1 MKNDVLIEVENTQTL
16 GGRDEKYT
24 VSVNGTLEY
33 GDGRYTLAYTEYDGE
48 LKGCKTLVTVEG
60 GDSVSVAREG
70 GYSTELKLKNGE
82 RRTSVYSTPY
92 GEFSLGLFTNRVF
105 TDMSE
110 NGGTLETEYTLEF
123 APDSRALNSM
133 KITVSEGKIEDV

>member
-1 MKNDVLIEVENTQTL
+1 MKKDVLIEVENTQTL

-70 GYSTELKLKNGE
+70 GYSTELKLKK
-82 RRTSVYSTPY
+82 RRAPHKRIFNALRRIFARTFYEPCFHGYV
-92 GEFSLGLFTNRVF
+92 GKRRHARNRVHNRICPPIQGLS
-105 TDMSE
+105 TQ
-110 NGGTLETEYTLEF
+110 
-123 APDSRALNSM
+123 
-133 KITVSEGKIEDV
+133 

>member
-1 MKNDVLIEVENTQTL
+1 MKKDVLIEVENTQTL

-70 GYSTELKLKNGE
+70 GYSTELKLQRPTANF
-82 RRTSVYSTPY
+82 RSDFLRTVFSRICRKTAARSKPSTQ
-92 GEFSLGLFTNRVF
+92 
-105 TDMSE
+105 
-110 NGGTLETEYTLEF
+110 
-123 APDSRALNSM
+123 
-133 KITVSEGKIEDV
+133 

>member
-1 MKNDVLIEVENTQTL
+1 MKKDVLIEVENTQTL

-82 RRTSVYSTPY
+82 AYIQRPTANFRSDFLRTVFSRICRKTAARSKPSTQ
-92 GEFSLGLFTNRVF
+92 
-105 TDMSE
+105 
-110 NGGTLETEYTLEF
+110 
-123 APDSRALNSM
+123 
-133 KITVSEGKIEDV
+133 

>member
-1 MKNDVLIEVENTQTL
+1 MKKDVLIEVENTQTL

-92 GEFSLGLFTNRVF
+92 GEFRSDFLQTVF
-105 TDMSE
+105 
-110 NGGTLETEYTLEF
+110 
-123 APDSRALNSM
+123 SRICRKTAARS
-133 KITVSEGKIEDV
+133 KPSTQ

>member
-1 MKNDVLIEVENTQTL
+1 MKKDVLIEVENTQTL

-60 GDSVSVAREG
+60 GDSVSVAREHKRIFNALRRIFARTFYEPCFH
-70 GYSTELKLKNGE
+70 GYVGK
-82 RRTSVYSTPY
+82 RRHAR
-92 GEFSLGLFTNRVF
+92 NRVHNRICPRF
-105 TDMSE
+105 KGSQLNE
-110 NGGTLETEYTLEF
+110 NNCF
-123 APDSRALNSM
+123 
-133 KITVSEGKIEDV
+133 

>member
-1 MKNDVLIEVENTQTL
+1 MENTQTL

-110 NGGTLETEYTLEF
+110 NGG
-123 APDSRALNSM
+123 ARNRVHNRICPDSRALNSM

>member
-1 MKNDVLIEVENTQTL
+1 MKKDVLIEVENTQTL

-92 GEFSLGLFTNRVF
+92 GEFSLGLFYEPCFHGYVGKRRHARNRVHNRICPRF
-105 TDMSE
+105 KGSQLNE
-110 NGGTLETEYTLEF
+110 NNCF
-123 APDSRALNSM
+123 
-133 KITVSEGKIEDV
+133 

>member
-1 MKNDVLIEVENTQTL
+1 MKKDVLIEVENTQTL

-70 GYSTELKLKNGE
+70 GYSTELKRNAE
-82 RRTSVYSTPY
+82 
-92 GEFSLGLFTNRVF
+92 
-105 TDMSE
+105 
-110 NGGTLETEYTLEF
+110 
-123 APDSRALNSM
+123 
-133 KITVSEGKIEDV
+133 

>member
-1 MKNDVLIEVENTQTL
+1 MKKDVLIEVENTQTL

-48 LKGCKTLVTVEG
+48 LKGCKTLVT
-60 GDSVSVAREG
+60 
-70 GYSTELKLKNGE
+70 GE

-110 NGGTLETEYTLEF
+110 NGGTLETEYTIEF

>member
-1 MKNDVLIEVENTQTL
+1 MKKDVLIEVENTQTL

-60 GDSVSVAREG
+60 GDSVSGKRRHAR
-70 GYSTELKLKNGE
+70 
-82 RRTSVYSTPY
+82 
-92 GEFSLGLFTNRVF
+92 NRVHNRICPRF
-105 TDMSE
+105 KGSQLNE
-110 NGGTLETEYTLEF
+110 NNCF
-123 APDSRALNSM
+123 
-133 KITVSEGKIEDV
+133 

>member
-1 MKNDVLIEVENTQTL
+1 M
-16 GGRDEKYT
+16 
-24 VSVNGTLEY
+24 
-33 GDGRYTLAYTEYDGE
+33 
-48 LKGCKTLVTVEG
+48 KGCKTLVTVEG

-110 NGGTLETEYTLEF
+110 NGGTLETEYTIEF

>member
-1 MKNDVLIEVENTQTL
+1 MKKDVLIEVENTQTL

-70 GYSTELKLKNGE
+70 GYSTSAAQAYIQRPTANFRSDFL
-82 RRTSVYSTPY
+82 RTVFSRICRKTAARSKPSTQ
-92 GEFSLGLFTNRVF
+92 
-105 TDMSE
+105 
-110 NGGTLETEYTLEF
+110 
-123 APDSRALNSM
+123 
-133 KITVSEGKIEDV
+133 

>member
-1 MKNDVLIEVENTQTL
+1 MKKDVLIEVENTQTL

-70 GYSTELKLKNGE
+70 GYSE
-82 RRTSVYSTPY
+82 YSTPY

-110 NGGTLETEYTLEF
+110 NGGTLETEYTIEF

>member
-1 MKNDVLIEVENTQTL
+1 MKKDVLIEVENTQTL

-33 GDGRYTLAYTEYDGE
+33 DDGCYKLTYTEYDGE
-48 LKGCKTLVTVEG
+48 LKGCKTFVTVE

-92 GEFSLGLFTNRVF
+92 GEFSLGLFTNRIF
-105 TDMSE
+105 SDMSE
-110 NGGTLETEYTLEF
+110 NGGTLETEYTIEF
-123 APDSRALNSM
+123 APDSKALNSM
-133 KITVSEGKIEDV
+133 KITVSEGKVEDV